1 MATANEIE
9 AFLQD
14 FKQKMKIW
22 GIVFRDDRPGNVQ
35 TLLDLEISS
44 VYREKIISQITTAD
58 YSKGPVK
65 DELNNGPDLWVFKKE
80 VKGFKIYI
88 KITLGFCNN
97 KVICIS
103 FHT

>member
-14 FKQKMKIW
+14 FKVKFNVW
-22 GIVFRDDRPGNVQ
+22 GIVFIRPERNTQ
-35 TLLDLEISS
+35 TLLLLEISPNE
-44 VYREKIISQITTAD
+44 REKIVSQITVSD
-58 YSKGPVK
+58 YSKGPTK
-65 DELNNGPDLWVFKKE
+65 DVLNGGPDLWVFKKT
-80 VKGFKIYI
+80 VKGQVIYI
-88 KITLGFCNN
+88 KVKLGSTNN

>member
-14 FKQKMKIW
+14 FKEKMKIW
-22 GIVFRDDRPGNVQ
+22 GIFFLSRDKNLQ

-44 VYREKIISQITTAD
+44 NDREKIITQLTAAD
-58 YSKGPVK
+58 YSKGPSK
-65 DELNNGPDLWVFKKE
+65 DELNDGPDLWVFKKE
-80 VKGFKIYI
+80 VKGFKVYI
-88 KITLGFCNN
+88 KITLGFCNK